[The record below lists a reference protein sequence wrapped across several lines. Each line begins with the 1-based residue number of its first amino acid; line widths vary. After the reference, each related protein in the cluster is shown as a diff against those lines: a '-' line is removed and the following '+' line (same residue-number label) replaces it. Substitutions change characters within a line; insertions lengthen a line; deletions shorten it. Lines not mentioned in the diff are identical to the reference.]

1 MAQVIVVGAGLGG
14 LRAAESLRAQGFD
27 VMVIGEEIHLP
38 YNRPPLSKEALKGG
52 VEMEGLYFRR
62 KHDDIDWRLGAAVT
76 GCSLAERVVMVD
88 DSTYTFDGLVIATG
102 IRPRHLPVPGPQP
115 QVLRTAEDALH
126 LREQLTPGASLLVI
140 GAGFIGCEVAATARQ
155 LGCEVTVTA
164 YDAEPMLR
172 ALGVELGAAMKA
184 HHEAHGVTFHLGQG
198 VQEFHE
204 DGVTLADGTR
214 LTADVVIE
222 AVGSVANVEWLHG
235 NDLDLADGV
244 LTDNLMRVVQP
255 AKGDGSAGTTAGHT
269 DVPVVAVGD
278 IARFPNPL
286 FDDVPRRI
294 EHWNMPTETGKRAGQ
309 TLGSLLNGEEPTGDF
324 RPMPS
329 FWSDQYDIGLQSY
342 GQAGLGTPTL
352 VDGEWS
358 GDCIVEY
365 LRDGEVIGVVGVNRT
380 KDLMHYRKEIG
391 HEAVGGA

>member
-1 MAQVIVVGAGLGG
+1 MTQVVIVGAGLGG
-14 LRAAESLRAQGFD
+14 LRAAESLRGQGFD
-27 VMVIGEEIHLP
+27 VMVIGDEPHLP
-38 YNRPPLSKEALKGG
+38 YNRPPLSKESLKGG
-52 VEMEGLYFRR
+52 VEVEGLHFRR
-62 KHDDIDWRLGAAVT
+62 KHDDIDWRLGAAAT
-76 GCSLAERVVMVD
+76 GCSLQSRVVYVD
-88 DSTYTFDGLVIATG
+88 DAAYTFDGLVIASG

-115 QVLRTAEDALH
+115 QVLRTADDALA
-126 LREQLTPGASLLVI
+126 LRSRLAPGVSLLVV

-164 YDAEPMLR
+164 YDAEPMMR
-172 ALGVELGAAMKA
+172 PLGAQLGAAMKA

-198 VQEFHE
+198 VQEFHA

-214 LTADVVIE
+214 LSADVVIE
-222 AVGSVANVEWLHG
+222 AVGSVPNVEWLHG

-244 LTDNLMRVVQP
+244 LTDNLMQVL
-255 AKGDGSAGTTAGHT
+255 GT

-278 IARFPNPL
+278 IARFPNPR

-294 EHWNMPTETGKRAGQ
+294 EHWNLPTETGKRAGQ
-309 TLGSLLNGEEPTGDF
+309 TLGALLNAETPTGDF
-324 RPMPS
+324 RPMPA

-342 GQAGLGTPTL
+342 GLPGIGEATL

-365 LRDGEVIGVVGVNRT
+365 LRDDEVVGVVGVNRT
-380 KDLMHYRKEIG
+380 KDLMDYRKSIG
-391 HEAVGGA
+391 AS

>member
-1 MAQVIVVGAGLGG
+1 VTQVVIVGAGLGG
-14 LRAAESLRAQGFD
+14 LRAAESLRGQGFD
-27 VMVIGEEIHLP
+27 VMVIGDEPHLP
-38 YNRPPLSKEALKGG
+38 YNRPPLSKESLKGG
-52 VEMEGLYFRR
+52 VEVEGLHFRR
-62 KHDDIDWRLGAAVT
+62 KHDDIDWRLGAAAT
-76 GCSLAERVVMVD
+76 GCSLQSRVVYVD
-88 DSTYTFDGLVIATG
+88 DAAYTFDGLVIASG

-115 QVLRTAEDALH
+115 QVLRTADDALA
-126 LREQLTPGASLLVI
+126 LRSRLAPGVSLLVI

-164 YDAEPMLR
+164 YDAEPMMR
-172 ALGVELGAAMKA
+172 PLGAQLGAAMKA

-198 VQEFHE
+198 VQEFHA

-214 LTADVVIE
+214 LSADVVIE
-222 AVGSVANVEWLHG
+222 AVGSVPNVEWLHG

-244 LTDNLMRVVQP
+244 LTDNLMQVL
-255 AKGDGSAGTTAGHT
+255 GT

-278 IARFPNPL
+278 IARFPNPR

-294 EHWNMPTETGKRAGQ
+294 EHWNLPTETGKRAGQ
-309 TLGSLLNGEEPTGDF
+309 TLGALLNAETPTGDF
-324 RPMPS
+324 RPMPA

-342 GQAGLGTPTL
+342 GLPGIGEATL

-365 LRDGEVIGVVGVNRT
+365 LRDDEVVGVVGVNRT
-380 KDLMHYRKEIG
+380 KDLMDYRKSIG
-391 HEAVGGA
+391 AS

>member
-1 MAQVIVVGAGLGG
+1 MAQVVVVGAGLGG
-14 LRAAESLRAQGFD
+14 LRAAESLRGQGFD
-27 VMVIGEEIHLP
+27 VMVIGDEPHLP
-38 YNRPPLSKEALKGG
+38 YNRPPLSKESLKGG
-52 VEMEGLYFRR
+52 VEVEGLHFRR
-62 KHDDIDWRLGAAVT
+62 KYDDIDWRLGAAAS
-76 GCSLAERVVMVD
+76 GCSLASRMVMVD
-88 DSTYTFDGLVIATG
+88 DAAYPFDGLVIASG

-115 QVLRTAEDALH
+115 PVLRTAEDAYR
-126 LREQLTPGASLLVI
+126 LREHLTPGASLLVV

-172 ALGVELGAAMKA
+172 PLGPELGAAMKA

-198 VQEFHE
+198 VKEFHE
-204 DGVTLADGTR
+204 DGVTLTDGTR

-222 AVGSVANVEWLHG
+222 AVGSVPNVEWLAG
-235 NDLDLADGV
+235 NDLDLSDGV
-244 LTDNLMRVVQP
+244 LTDNLMRVV
-255 AKGDGSAGTTAGHT
+255 GT

-278 IARFPNPL
+278 IARFPNPR

-294 EHWNMPTETGKRAGQ
+294 EHWNLPTETGKRAGQ
-309 TLGSLLNGEEPTGDF
+309 TLGALLNGEQPTGDF
-324 RPMPS
+324 RPMPA
-329 FWSDQYDIGLQSY
+329 FWSDQYDISLQSY
-342 GQAGLGTPTL
+342 GQPALGTPTL

-365 LRDGEVIGVVGVNRT
+365 LRGDEVVGVVGVNRT

-391 HEAVGGA
+391 SE

>member
-1 MAQVIVVGAGLGG
+1 MAQVVVVGAGLGG
-14 LRAAESLRAQGFD
+14 LRAAESLRGQGFD
-27 VMVIGEEIHLP
+27 VMVIGDEPHLP
-38 YNRPPLSKEALKGG
+38 YNRPPLSKESLKGG
-52 VEMEGLYFRR
+52 VEVEELHFRR
-62 KHDDIDWRLGAAVT
+62 KHDDIDWRLGASAT
-76 GCSLAERVVMVD
+76 GCSLASRVVYVD
-88 DSTYTFDGLVIATG
+88 DAAYTFDGLVIASG

-115 QVLRTAEDALH
+115 PVLRTAEDSLA
-126 LREQLTPGASLLVI
+126 LRERLTPGASLLVV

-172 ALGVELGAAMKA
+172 PLGPELGAAMKA

-198 VQEFHE
+198 VSEFHK

-222 AVGSVANVEWLHG
+222 AVGSVPNVEWLHG
-235 NDLDLADGV
+235 NGLNLEDGV

-255 AKGDGSAGTTAGHT
+255 AKGDGS

-278 IARFPNPL
+278 IARFPNPR

-294 EHWNMPTETGKRAGQ
+294 EHWNLPTETGKRAGQ
-309 TLGSLLNGEEPTGDF
+309 TLGALLNGEEPTGDF
-324 RPMPS
+324 RPMPA
-329 FWSDQYDIGLQSY
+329 FWSDQYDISLQSY
-342 GQAGLGTPTL
+342 GQPSLGTPIL

-365 LRDGEVIGVVGVNRT
+365 RRGDEVIGVVGVNRT
-380 KDLMHYRKEIG
+380 KDLMHYRKDIG
-391 HEAVGGA
+391 QA

>member
-1 MAQVIVVGAGLGG
+1 MTQVVVVGAGLGG
-14 LRAAESLRAQGFD
+14 LRAAESLRGQGFD
-27 VMVIGEEIHLP
+27 VMVIGDEPHLP
-38 YNRPPLSKEALKGG
+38 YNRPPLSKESLKGG
-52 VEMEGLYFRR
+52 VEVEGLHFRR
-62 KHDDIDWRLGAAVT
+62 KHDDIDWRLGAAAT
-76 GCSLAERVVMVD
+76 GCSLQSRVVYVD
-88 DSTYTFDGLVIATG
+88 DAAYTFDGLVIASG

-115 QVLRTAEDALH
+115 QVLRTADDALA
-126 LREQLTPGASLLVI
+126 LRSRLAPGVSLLVI

-164 YDAEPMLR
+164 YDAEPMMR
-172 ALGVELGAAMKA
+172 PLGAQLGAAMKA

-198 VQEFHE
+198 VQEFHA

-214 LTADVVIE
+214 LSADVVIE
-222 AVGSVANVEWLHG
+222 AVGSVPNVEWLHG

-244 LTDNLMRVVQP
+244 LTDNLMQVL
-255 AKGDGSAGTTAGHT
+255 GT

-278 IARFPNPL
+278 IARFPNPR

-294 EHWNMPTETGKRAGQ
+294 EHWNLPTETGKRAGQ
-309 TLGSLLNGEEPTGDF
+309 TLGALLNAETPTGDF
-324 RPMPS
+324 RPMPA

-342 GQAGLGTPTL
+342 GLPGIGEATL

-365 LRDGEVIGVVGVNRT
+365 LRDDEVVGVVGVNRT
-380 KDLMHYRKEIG
+380 KDLMDYRKSIG
-391 HEAVGGA
+391 AS

>member
-1 MAQVIVVGAGLGG
+1 MTQVVVVGAGLGG
-14 LRAAESLRAQGFD
+14 LRAAESLRGQGFD
-27 VMVIGEEIHLP
+27 VMVIGDEPHLP
-38 YNRPPLSKEALKGG
+38 YNRPPLSKESLKGG
-52 VEMEGLYFRR
+52 VEVEGLHFRR
-62 KHDDIDWRLGAAVT
+62 KHDDIDWRLGAAAT
-76 GCSLAERVVMVD
+76 GCSLQSRVVYVD
-88 DSTYTFDGLVIATG
+88 DAAYTFDGLVIASG

-115 QVLRTAEDALH
+115 QVLRTADDALA
-126 LREQLTPGASLLVI
+126 LRSRLAPGVSLLVI

-164 YDAEPMLR
+164 YDAEPMMR
-172 ALGVELGAAMKA
+172 PLGAQLGAAMKA

-198 VQEFHE
+198 VQEFHA

-214 LTADVVIE
+214 LSADVVIE
-222 AVGSVANVEWLHG
+222 AVGSVPNVEWLHG

-244 LTDNLMRVVQP
+244 LTDNLMQVL
-255 AKGDGSAGTTAGHT
+255 GT

-278 IARFPNPL
+278 IARFPNPR

-294 EHWNMPTETGKRAGQ
+294 EHWNLPTETGKRAGQ
-309 TLGSLLNGEEPTGDF
+309 TLGALLNAETPTGDF
-324 RPMPS
+324 RPMPA

-342 GQAGLGTPTL
+342 GLPSLGEPAL

-365 LRDGEVIGVVGVNRT
+365 LRDDEVVGVVGVNRT
-380 KDLMHYRKEIG
+380 KDLMDYRKSIG
-391 HEAVGGA
+391 AS

>member
-1 MAQVIVVGAGLGG
+1 VTQVVVVGAGLGG
-14 LRAAESLRAQGFD
+14 LRAAESLRGQDFD
-27 VMVIGEEIHLP
+27 VMVIGDEPHLP
-38 YNRPPLSKEALKGG
+38 YNRPPLSKESLKGG
-52 VEMEGLYFRR
+52 VEVEGLHFRR
-62 KHDDIDWRLGAAVT
+62 KHDDIDWRLGAAAT
-76 GCSLAERVVMVD
+76 GCSLQSRVVYVD
-88 DSTYTFDGLVIATG
+88 DAAYTFDGLVIASG

-115 QVLRTAEDALH
+115 QVLRTADDALA
-126 LREQLTPGASLLVI
+126 LRSRLAPGVSLLVI

-164 YDAEPMLR
+164 YDAEPMMR
-172 ALGVELGAAMKA
+172 PLGAQLGAAMKA

-198 VQEFHE
+198 VQEFHA

-214 LTADVVIE
+214 LSADVVIE
-222 AVGSVANVEWLHG
+222 AVGSVPNVEWLHG

-244 LTDNLMRVVQP
+244 LTDNLMQVL
-255 AKGDGSAGTTAGHT
+255 GT

-278 IARFPNPL
+278 IARFPNPR

-294 EHWNMPTETGKRAGQ
+294 EHWNLPTETGKRAGQ
-309 TLGSLLNGEEPTGDF
+309 TLGALLNAETPTGDF
-324 RPMPS
+324 RPMPA

-342 GQAGLGTPTL
+342 GLPGIGEATL

-365 LRDGEVIGVVGVNRT
+365 LRDDEVVGVVGVNRT
-380 KDLMHYRKEIG
+380 KDLMDYRKSIG
-391 HEAVGGA
+391 AS

>member
-1 MAQVIVVGAGLGG
+1 MAQVVVVGAGLGG
-14 LRAAESLRAQGFD
+14 LRAAESLRGQGFD
-27 VMVIGEEIHLP
+27 VMVIGDEPHLP
-38 YNRPPLSKEALKGG
+38 YNRPPLSKESLKGG
-52 VEMEGLYFRR
+52 VEVEGLHFRR
-62 KHDDIDWRLGAAVT
+62 KHDDIDWRLGAAAT
-76 GCSLAERVVMVD
+76 GCSLASRMVMVD
-88 DSTYTFDGLVIATG
+88 DAAYPFDGLVIASG

-115 QVLRTAEDALH
+115 PVLRTADDALA
-126 LREQLTPGASLLVI
+126 LRARLTPGASLLVV

-172 ALGVELGAAMKA
+172 PLGAELGAAMKA

-198 VQEFHE
+198 VSEFHE

-214 LTADVVIE
+214 LIADVVIE
-222 AVGSVANVEWLHG
+222 AVGSVPNVEWLHG
-235 NDLDLADGV
+235 NDLNLEDGV
-244 LTDNLMRVVQP
+244 LTDNLMRVV
-255 AKGDGSAGTTAGHT
+255 GT

-278 IARFPNPL
+278 IARFPNPR

-294 EHWNMPTETGKRAGQ
+294 EHWNLPTETGKRAGQ
-309 TLGSLLNGEEPTGDF
+309 TLGALLNGEQPTGDF
-324 RPMPS
+324 RPMPA
-329 FWSDQYDIGLQSY
+329 FWSDQYDISLQSY
-342 GQAGLGTPTL
+342 GQPSLGTATL

-391 HEAVGGA
+391 HESVASA

>member
-1 MAQVIVVGAGLGG
+1 MAQVVVVGAGLGG
-14 LRAAESLRAQGFD
+14 LRAAESLRGQGFD
-27 VMVIGEEIHLP
+27 VMVIGDEPHLP
-38 YNRPPLSKEALKGG
+38 YNRPPLSKESLKGG
-52 VEMEGLYFRR
+52 VEIEGLHFRR
-62 KHDDIDWRLGAAVT
+62 KHEDIDWRLGAAAT
-76 GCSLAERVVMVD
+76 GCSLASRMVMVD
-88 DSTYTFDGLVIATG
+88 DAAYPFDGLVIASG
-102 IRPRHLPVPGPQP
+102 IRPRHLPVSGPQP
-115 QVLRTAEDALH
+115 PVLRTADDALA
-126 LREQLTPGASLLVI
+126 LRERLTPGTSLLVV

-172 ALGVELGAAMKA
+172 PLGAELGAAMKA

-198 VQEFHE
+198 VSEFHD

-214 LTADVVIE
+214 LAADVVIE
-222 AVGSVANVEWLHG
+222 AVGSVPNVEWLHG
-235 NDLDLADGV
+235 NDLNLEDGV
-244 LTDNLMRVVQP
+244 LTDNLMRVV
-255 AKGDGSAGTTAGHT
+255 GT

-278 IARFPNPL
+278 IARFPNPR

-294 EHWNMPTETGKRAGQ
+294 EHWNLPTETGKRAGQ
-309 TLGSLLNGEEPTGDF
+309 TLGALLGGEEPTGDF
-324 RPMPS
+324 RPMPA
-329 FWSDQYDIGLQSY
+329 FWSDQYDISLQSY
-342 GQAGLGTPTL
+342 GQPSLGMPTL

-391 HEAVGGA
+391 HEAVGSA

>member
-1 MAQVIVVGAGLGG
+1 MAQVVVVGAGLGG
-14 LRAAESLRAQGFD
+14 LRAAESLRGQGFD
-27 VMVIGEEIHLP
+27 VMVIGDEPHLP
-38 YNRPPLSKEALKGG
+38 YNRPPLSKESLKGG
-52 VEMEGLYFRR
+52 VEVEGLHFRR
-62 KHDDIDWRLGAAVT
+62 KHDDIDWRLGAAAT
-76 GCSLAERVVMVD
+76 GCSLASRMVLVD
-88 DSTYTFDGLVIATG
+88 DAAYPFDGLVIASG
-102 IRPRHLPVPGPQP
+102 IRPRHLPVSGPQP
-115 QVLRTAEDALH
+115 PVLRTADDALA
-126 LREQLTPGASLLVI
+126 LRERLTPGASLLVV

-172 ALGVELGAAMKA
+172 PLGPQLGAAMKA

-198 VQEFHE
+198 VKEFHA

-222 AVGSVANVEWLHG
+222 AVGSVPNVEWLHG
-235 NDLDLADGV
+235 NDLNLEDGV
-244 LTDNLMRVVQP
+244 LTDNLMRVV
-255 AKGDGSAGTTAGHT
+255 GT

-278 IARFPNPL
+278 IARFPNPR

-294 EHWNMPTETGKRAGQ
+294 EHWNLPTETGKRAGQ
-309 TLGSLLNGEEPTGDF
+309 TLGALLNGEESTGDF
-324 RPMPS
+324 RPMPA
-329 FWSDQYDIGLQSY
+329 FWSDQYDIALQSY
-342 GQAGLGTPTL
+342 GQPALGEATL

-391 HEAVGGA
+391 HEAVGSA